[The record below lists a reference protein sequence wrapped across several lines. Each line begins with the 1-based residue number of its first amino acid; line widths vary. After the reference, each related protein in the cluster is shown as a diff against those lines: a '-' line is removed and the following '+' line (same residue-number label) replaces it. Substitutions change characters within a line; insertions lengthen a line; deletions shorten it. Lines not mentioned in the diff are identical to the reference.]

1 MDAAGFDSGGFHT
14 GHEKPRNRRV
24 PGFSMREG
32 QTFGDQAPGAG
43 SRFRSG
49 EALLA

>member
-1 MDAAGFDSGGFHT
+1 MDAAGFEPGGLHI
-14 GHEKPRNRRV
+14 GHEKPRNRKV
-24 PGFSMREG
+24 PGFSMRER
-32 QTFGDQAPGAG
+32 QAFRDQAPGAG